1 MKHLKRRA
9 GSPNF
14 LFSTW
19 PQVEWSDVPT
29 VLVDPTGNDTARM
42 RAAAE
47 RLAAVGGGIVRL
59 GVGDFYLDGDLGT
72 IVRPENLFLERPK

>member
-19 PQVEWSDVPT
+19 PQVEWSDPPRV
-29 VLVDPTGNDTARM
+29 VVEHSGGVVDHAQMQVAVN
-42 RAAAE
+42 
-47 RLAAVGGGIVRL
+47 RLAAIGGGIVRVSA
-59 GVGDFYLDGDLGT
+59 GNANAET
-72 IVRPENLFLERPK
+72 IVIPENLFLERSK

>member
-19 PQVEWSDVPT
+19 PQVEWSEVPT
-29 VLVDPTGNDTARM
+29 VLIQPTGDDTARIQT
-42 RAAAE
+42 AVN
-47 RLAAVGGGIVRL
+47 RLAAIGGGKVRL
-59 GVGDFYLDGDLGT
+59 SVGDYQVAET
-72 IVRPENLFLERPK
+72 IVIPENLFLERPK